1 MSSGN
6 APVPS
11 VLDSTASGVA
21 ESSGL
26 GLVSALLEVKALWR
40 GMNGIKLKGRFY
52 FRSLTW
58 KGMLELE
65 KRLWSREA
73 GA

>member
-1 MSSGN
+1 M
-6 APVPS
+6 
-11 VLDSTASGVA
+11 
-21 ESSGL
+21 ERH
-26 GLVSALLEVKALWR
+26 EW
-40 GMNGIKLKGRFY
+40 LKGRFY